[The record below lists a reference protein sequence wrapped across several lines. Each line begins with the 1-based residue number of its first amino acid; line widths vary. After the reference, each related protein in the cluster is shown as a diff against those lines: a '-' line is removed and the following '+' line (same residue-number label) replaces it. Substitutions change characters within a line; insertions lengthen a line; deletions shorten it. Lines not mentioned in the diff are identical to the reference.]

1 MASQKQI
8 QIDKDVEKIKNEIEK
23 LTMLKCMTAESFAKE
38 EGYADDIAWKLNG
51 KLKNTQLRRF
61 FDSIKEIER
70 KLSKNKDDTKWE
82 EVEVDFYLL
91 KPKLAYARGRNL
103 IPEEFYQ
110 IVKTSLNKVDSGD
123 NKDKIESFKV
133 FFQFLQSIIAYQKFY
148 EGG

>member
-23 LTMLKCMTAESFAKE
+23 LTMLKYMKAESFAKE

-51 KLKNTQLRRF
+51 KLKTTQLRRF
-61 FDSIKEIER
+61 FDSIRGIQR
-70 KLSKNKDDTKWE
+70 KLSKNKEDTKWE

-110 IVKTSLNKVDSGD
+110 IIKTSLNKVDIGD
-123 NKDKIESFKV
+123 NKDKIESFKI